1 MEKASEHG
9 TYLFSL
15 TRINIYMKWQ
25 LRLVQLMLRH
35 GVSVT
40 KLVPLTGSVCGPYRT
55 KYWHRSKWESCQRIE
70 GLADAMHES
79 FKGTQRFTYD
89 LECTLLDACILV
101 PLQFPSLPVYL
112 ACDSIDCEVDHL
124 IFHLIYNAFLSS
136 YRLRWNLW
144 STASNNQQLHT
155 KSQTPAPESVER

>member
-9 TYLFSL
+9 TYLFSM
-15 TRINIYMKWQ
+15 TRMNIYMKWL
-25 LRLVQLMLRH
+25 LRLVHLILRH

-40 KLVPLTGSVCGPYRT
+40 KLVPLIGSVCGPYRT
-55 KYWHRSKWESCQRIE
+55 KFWRRAKWEPCQRIE
-70 GLADAMHES
+70 SLADAMHES

-101 PLQFPSLPVYL
+101 RLPFPSLPVYL
-112 ACDSIDCEVDHL
+112 ACESIDCEVDHL
-124 IFHLIYNAFLSS
+124 IYNAFLSSS

-155 KSQTPAPESVER
+155 KCQTPAPDSVER